1 MLVVRQQL
9 AQKDYKVNLRVAK
22 TCQEAI
28 NRYHCLDDMARVASF
43 KSAQMSAILLCLE
56 AAVKDGRY
64 YYTWSDV
71 DVAERRG
78 NSYCKP

>member
-22 TCQEAI
+22 ACQEAI
-28 NRYHCLDDMARVASF
+28 NRYGCLNDVAQVAGF

-56 AAVKDGRY
+56 AAVKDGK
-64 YYTWSDV
+64 
-71 DVAERRG
+71 
-78 NSYCKP
+78 C